1 LGTQKAVPN
10 SILFKEKRNE
20 KSCITYCYSGSLGVA
35 VVAARYGGIKFAL
48 KG

>member
-1 LGTQKAVPN
+1 MAASVQLGIGLLIETIQN
-10 SILFKEKRNE
+10 F
-20 KSCITYCYSGSLGVA
+20 GSLGVA